1 MPRKISLAA
10 IKAALQSPKTP
21 VGLKKGLMK
30 KYGHLLGGSKVPMEA
45 LATTMRPNP
54 KKLSP
59 HLALEKRDTIAKV
72 MKKPV
77 YEVPQVGDVI
87 KVKGRKFL
95 VRRHSLVVHL
105 YHIED
110 TRGFIHIVREADL
123 ANARPQIIDHQR
135 L

>member
-1 MPRKISLAA
+1 MARKISMAA
-10 IKAALQSPKTP
+10 IEAALRSPKTP
-21 VGLKKGLMK
+21 AGLKKGLMK

-59 HLALEKRDTIAKV
+59 HLALEKRDTIAKG

-87 KVKGRKFL
+87 KVKNKKFL
-95 VRRHSLVVHL
+95 IRRHVGHK

-110 TRGFIHIVREADL
+110 TRGFTHIVREADL
-123 ANARPQIIDHQR
+123 ADARPQIIDHQR
-135 L
+135 S

>member
-1 MPRKISLAA
+1 MARKISMAA
-10 IKAALQSPKTP
+10 VEAALRSPKTP
-21 VGLKKGLMK
+21 AGLKKGLMK
-30 KYGHLLGGSKVPMEA
+30 KYGHLLGKFKAPMSA

-59 HLALEKRDTIAKV
+59 HLALEKRDTIAKG

-87 KVKGRKFL
+87 KVKNKKFL
-95 VRRHSLVVHL
+95 IRRHVGHK

-110 TRGFIHIVREADL
+110 TRGFTHIVREADL
-123 ANARPQIIDHQR
+123 ADARPQIIDHQR
-135 L
+135 S